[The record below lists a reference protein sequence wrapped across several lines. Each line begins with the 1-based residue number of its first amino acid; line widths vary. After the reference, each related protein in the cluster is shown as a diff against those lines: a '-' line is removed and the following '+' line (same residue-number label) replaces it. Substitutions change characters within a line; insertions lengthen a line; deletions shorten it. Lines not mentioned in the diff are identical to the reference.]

1 MMKKRSIAFLMAFCM
16 IMMLMP
22 FTMNVS
28 AARPAI
34 AGKTIRVEEG
44 GFNITYPE
52 NLEIFTRDNQKHM
65 MSNGVM
71 ADASNVFTKNP
82 DLQIYLTN
90 VKNDLWYEIHVTNSD
105 GIPDFNVLDLHDA
118 AVQQSLRESYEEMYK
133 QNGYKLSDF
142 SVYEQVE
149 TDFVKTDFSSDRF
162 GVSYFTV
169 YNGKMISILQ
179 GTRSEAKRTEG
190 NPTHKNLV
198 DSVDFTMPF
207 VDVSWAEYYADPV
220 VWAVKQNITTGKT
233 ETLFAPNEN
242 CTRAQMVTFLWRA
255 YGEQNPS
262 SAKNPFKDVSSDAY
276 YYKAVLWAVEAG
288 VTDGTSATTFSP
300 DDTVTRGQTVTFMW
314 RAELKPGTTATNP
327 FSDVPSGE
335 YYSRAVLWAVA
346 KEITTGTSDTTF
358 SPNDPCTRAHI
369 VTFLYRDLK

>member
-1 MMKKRSIAFLMAFCM
+1 MKNKMIAFLMAFCM
-16 IMMLMP
+16 LLMLMP
-22 FTMNVS
+22 FAMQVS

-34 AGKTIRVEEG
+34 EGKTIRVQNG

-52 NLEIFTRDNQKHM
+52 SLEIFTPDNQKHM

-82 DLQIYLTN
+82 DLQVYLTN
-90 VKNDLWYEIHVTNSD
+90 VKNDLWYEIHVTDSD

-118 AVQQSLRESYEEMYK
+118 SVQQTLRESYEEMYK
-133 QNGYKLSDF
+133 ENGYQLSDF

-149 TDFVKTDFSSDRF
+149 TDFIKTDFSSDRY

-179 GTRSEAKRTEG
+179 GTRSETKRAEG
-190 NPTHKNLV
+190 APVQKNLV

-207 VDVSWAEYYADPV
+207 TDVSWAEYYADPV
-220 VWAVKQNITTGKT
+220 VWAVKQNITQGTT
-233 ETLFAPNEN
+233 ELLFSPADN
-242 CTRAQMVTFLWRA
+242 CTRGQMVTFLWRA
-255 YGEQNPS
+255 YGEQTPKN
-262 SAKNPFKDVSSDAY
+262 AKNPFKDVSSDAY

-314 RAELKPGTTATNP
+314 RAELKPGAKADNP
-327 FSDVPSGE
+327 FTDVPAGE
-335 YYSRAVLWAVA
+335 YYTNAVKWAVA

-369 VTFLYRDLK
+369 VTFLYRDLKK